1 MSSINKQNKNL
12 KFIDKKTESFSNV
25 DRIHCV
31 QCYSTKVK
39 FKKDWEWIDKVKV
52 LNLNSNVE
60 CMTCGYKFMD
70 SEWDDKI

>member
-1 MSSINKQNKNL
+1 MSLNSKNQKNL
-12 KFIDKKTESFSNV
+12 KFIDKKIDSFSNV
-25 DRIHCV
+25 ERIHCV
-31 QCYSTKVK
+31 QCYSTNIK

-70 SEWDDKI
+70 SEWDNKI